1 MNKRSFVPEVTENRL
16 TDFRLQMNYTDT
28 DHISYQL
35 PANYKVEFIPKDIL
49 ISSNFGEYSIKTS
62 VSGNKITYIR
72 TQKMFSKQYPASR
85 FQELVDFYKSIY
97 KADKQKA
104 VLTKI

>member
-1 MNKRSFVPEVTENRL
+1 
-16 TDFRLQMNYTDT
+16 
-28 DHISYQL
+28 
-35 PANYKVEFIPKDIL
+35 
-49 ISSNFGEYSIKTS
+49 
-62 VSGNKITYIR
+62 
-72 TQKMFSKQYPASR
+72 MFSKQYPASR